1 MLCKQLS
8 AKNMKFK
15 ECLNLRDIDGTGKEA
30 IAMAKIRP
38 KMPMG
43 NSHFVKCKSLVVCYL
58 SLRGVES
65 SGMWCMM

>member
-8 AKNMKFK
+8 AKNMKFE

-30 IAMAKIRP
+30 IAMP

-65 SGMWCMM
+65 SGV